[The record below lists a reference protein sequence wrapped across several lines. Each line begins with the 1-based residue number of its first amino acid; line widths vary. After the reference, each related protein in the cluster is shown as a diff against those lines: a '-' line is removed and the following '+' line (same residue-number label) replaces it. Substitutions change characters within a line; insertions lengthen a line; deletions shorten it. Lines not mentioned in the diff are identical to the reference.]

1 MSPQTKTVP
10 VRYVTELI
18 SAVGNK
24 PGFDP
29 GCIRR
34 AGIAPALLRQ
44 PAARVTI
51 EQFANLY
58 RLLAI
63 QFDDET
69 PGIFSRPLRNGT
81 FKFLCLGM
89 LGSRDLRIALH
100 RFSGFFRLLLD
111 ELQFDISTHDS
122 VTRIALVE
130 RQPLGE
136 RRVLALELML
146 MLVQG
151 VASWLIQRRIS
162 FLRIDL
168 AYPAPLH
175 AADYI
180 DLYPG
185 PACFGQSV
193 TALYLSSEFLLEPIR
208 QDKAA
213 LATFLRNAPMDW
225 FYVSVGDRPITHRVK
240 DRLQDSP
247 DIPQTVE
254 TMAKHL
260 HLSPRT
266 LARRLAAEG
275 TRFQAIKDEWRR
287 DAAIAR
293 LTTSGVSIAV
303 IGAGLGFEDATAFNR
318 AFKAWTGSTPSAY
331 RGRPRGTI
339 VT

>member
-10 VRYVTELI
+10 VRFATELI
-18 SAVGNK
+18 SAVGKK

-29 GCIRR
+29 DCIGR

-44 PAARVTI
+44 PGARITI

-89 LGSRDLRIALH
+89 LSARDLRIALH

-111 ELQFDISTHDS
+111 ELQFDVSTHDS
-122 VTRIALVE
+122 VTRIALIE
-130 RQPLGE
+130 RQPLGG

-151 VASWLIQRRIS
+151 VASWLIQRRIP

-175 AADYI
+175 AADYL

-185 PACFGQSV
+185 PAYFGQTA
-193 TALYLSSEFLLEPIR
+193 TALYLSSEFLHEPIR

-225 FYVSVGDRPITHRVK
+225 FYVSVSDRPFTHRVK
-240 DRLQDSP
+240 DRLQDSASAA
-247 DIPQTVE
+247 QTVD
-254 TMAKHL
+254 TMAHHL

-275 TRFQAIKDEWRR
+275 TRFQAIKDGLRR

-293 LTTSGVSIAV
+293 LTRSNDPVAA
-303 IGAGLGFEDATAFNR
+303 IGASLGFDDSTAFNR
-318 AFKAWTGSTPSAY
+318 AFKSWTGSTPSAY
-331 RGRPRGTI
+331 RKRPRGTI
-339 VT
+339 LP

>member
-10 VRYVTELI
+10 VRFVTDLI
-18 SAVGNK
+18 DAVAKK

-34 AGIAPALLRQ
+34 ASIAPALLRQ
-44 PAARVTI
+44 PGARVTI
-51 EQFANLY
+51 EQFADLY

-89 LGSRDLRIALH
+89 LGAKDLRIALH
-100 RFSGFFRLLLD
+100 RFSGFFRLVLD
-111 ELQFDISTHDS
+111 ELQFDVSTEDS

-130 RQPLGE
+130 RTPLGE
-136 RRVLALELML
+136 RRVLGLELML

-151 VASWLIQRRIS
+151 VASWLIQRRIP

-168 AYPAPLH
+168 AYPAPAH
-175 AADYI
+175 AADYA

-185 PACFGQSV
+185 PAYFGQGI
-193 TALYLSSEFLLEPIR
+193 TALYMSSGLLHEPIR

-225 FYVSVGDRPITHRVK
+225 FYVSVSDRPFTHRVK

-247 DIPQTVE
+247 GAAQTVD
-254 TMAKHL
+254 TMARHL

-275 TRFQAIKDEWRR
+275 TRFQAIKDGWRR

-293 LTTSGVSIAV
+293 LTKSDDPVAA
-303 IGAGLGFEDATAFNR
+303 IGASLGFEDPTAFNR
-318 AFKAWTGSTPSAY
+318 AFKEWTGSTPNAY
-331 RGRPRGTI
+331 RKRPRGTI
-339 VT
+339 LS